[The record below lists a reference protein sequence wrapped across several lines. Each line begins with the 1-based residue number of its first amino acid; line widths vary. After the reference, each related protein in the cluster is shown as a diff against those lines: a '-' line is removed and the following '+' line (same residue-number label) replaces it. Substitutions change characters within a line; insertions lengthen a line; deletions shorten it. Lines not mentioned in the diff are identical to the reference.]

1 MWIIQKGETKFV
13 YATCR
18 EKSLLVNPLYLVKF
32 VNDLGSNV
40 KYCILTDESAYPI
53 RTQKFEIVETDTPLS
68 NLTTPTNQVSLKY
81 KGKWEYFI
89 YEGASFSSVDT
100 TGLTLVEQGKLVVT
114 DTETIRK
121 EYTPLQTERVQYVGG

>member
-1 MWIIQKGETKFV
+1 MWIIQKGTTDYV

-18 EKSLLVNPLYLVKF
+18 EKNLLVNPYYVVKF
-32 VNDLGSNV
+32 VNDLGNNV
-40 KYCILTDESAYPI
+40 KYCILTDVSSYPI
-53 RTQKFEIVETDTPLS
+53 RTQKFEIVETSTPTAL
-68 NLTTPTNQVSLKY
+68 TNQVSLNY

-89 YEGASFSSVDT
+89 YESSVNNSIDI

-121 EYTPLQTERVQYVGG
+121 EYTSQQTERVQYVGG